1 MLVMAFRPA
10 PGIQS
15 PEDMSADWFRSRGF
29 TKLIASDVAIAPESR
44 GECPTIPIPT
54 STPSKAL
61 REGVQPLGQ
70 SPKRGEA
77 LATKVGSVPGTAGWA
92 SGQCKYS

>member
-29 TKLIASDVAIAPESR
+29 TKLVASDVAIAPESR

-70 SPKRGEA
+70 EPQKRGS
-77 LATKVGSVPGTAGWA
+77 TGYQ
-92 SGQCKYS
+92 SGICTRYCWVDLGAV